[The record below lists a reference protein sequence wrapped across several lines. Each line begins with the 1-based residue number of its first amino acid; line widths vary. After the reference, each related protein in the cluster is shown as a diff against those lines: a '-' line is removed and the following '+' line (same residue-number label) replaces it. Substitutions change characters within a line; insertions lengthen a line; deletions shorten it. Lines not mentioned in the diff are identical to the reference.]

1 MTINVMAKKIYI
13 TTAIDYVNAKPHVG
27 HAVEKVQADVLARW
41 YRDVQKQD
49 VYFVSGADENSLKN
63 VQAAKKVGKPVK
75 EYVDE
80 YVKYFEDLKKEFNLS
95 YDCFIRTTE
104 ERHFKG
110 VQKIW
115 NLFKKEDIYK
125 KNYKGYY
132 CIGCEEF
139 KLEKDLIDGKC
150 PEHGTAP
157 ELIEEENYFFALSKY
172 QDKLVKLIESGELEI
187 LPDFRKNEVLSFI
200 KHGLEDFSISRS
212 VERAENWGVPV
223 PNDPSQVM
231 YVWVDALSNYIT
243 ALDFDSEGELYKKYW
258 EESDERI
265 HIIGK
270 GILRFHT
277 VYWTAMLLSA
287 GLPLPT
293 KIISHEYITIDG
305 KKISKSL
312 GNVINPEEV
321 AEKFGVDGS
330 RYLLVSSLPS
340 SKDGDI
346 SWEKMEEKYK
356 ADLSNSLGN
365 LVQRTISM
373 INKYDIKLDKKQDYF
388 DIEDESVESESS
400 VSTKLIEDS
409 YMPEMKFDLVLT
421 SIWKMIREKNVYID
435 EKKPWELAK
444 SENHTELTRVLNV
457 VYWDLFNIAKMVEPF
472 MPETAEKIKGQLESL
487 KPEPLFPRLDS

>member
-1 MTINVMAKKIYI
+1 MAKKIYI

-41 YRDVQKQD
+41 YRNVQNQD

-63 VQAAKKVGKPVK
+63 VQAARKVGKPVK

-80 YVKYFEDLKKEFNLS
+80 YVKYFENLKKEFNLS
-95 YDCFIRTTE
+95 YDCFVRTTE

-110 VQKIW
+110 AQKFW

-132 CIGCEEF
+132 CVGCEEF

-172 QDKLVKLIESGELEI
+172 QDQLIKLIESGKLEI

-200 KHGLEDFSISRS
+200 KGGLADFSISRS

-243 ALDFDSEGELYKKYW
+243 ALDFDTDGELYKKYW
-258 EESDERI
+258 EGSDERI
-265 HIIGK
+265 HVIGK
-270 GILRFHT
+270 GILRFHA

-321 AEKFGVDGS
+321 ADKFGVDGS

-373 INKYDIKLDKKQDYF
+373 INKYEIKTDRKMRYYSQEEISDA
-388 DIEDESVESESS
+388 DEEK
-400 VSTKLIEDS
+400 TAKLIYDD
-409 YMPEMKFDLVLT
+409 YMTEFKFDFVLQGV
-421 SIWKMIREKNVYID
+421 WGEIRKLNIFID
-435 EKKPWELAK
+435 DKKPWVLAKEDDTAELA
-444 SENHTELTRVLNV
+444 RVLNV
-457 VYWDLFNIAKMVEPF
+457 VYWELFDIAKMAEPF
-472 MPETAEKIKGQLESL
+472 MPEIAEKIKDQLESL
-487 KPEPLFPRLDS
+487 KPEPLFPRLNEEK